1 MNESVIHDQQVNGAC
16 ADEPVWSAPVLLR
29 QAREA
34 AGLHIAALAAALKV
48 PVKKLEALEAGR
60 YDELPDLTFAR
71 ALASSACRQLKTD
84 PGPILEQIPQGHMPV
99 LGDSRLTINAPFK
112 GDQGAST
119 FSPQDWLRRPAVLI
133 ASLALLGALLIALVP
148 DWNALPGKDL
158 LTGATGVFSSDPTT
172 GKVVTTVVPP
182 APDSDSPDTSA
193 VSQVSTVTDVLAA
206 PAPGAPVDPVL
217 AQAPVLPD
225 TPPVALAEPVAS
237 GSLLILQAT
246 SDSWV
251 EVIDGTGKVQVQRI
265 LKAGDALNFSSPL
278 PYSVVLGRA
287 DAVQVQVRG
296 RPFDVT
302 PFARNSVARF
312 EVK

>member
-16 ADEPVWSAPVLLR
+16 AVEPVWSAPVLLR

-84 PGPILEQIPQGHMPV
+84 PGPILEQIPQGNMPV

-119 FSPQDWLRRPAVLI
+119 FSPLDGLRRPAVLI

-148 DWNALPGKDL
+148 DWSALPGKDL

-182 APDSDSPDTSA
+182 APGSDSPDSSA

-206 PAPGAPVDPVL
+206 PASGAPAEPVL
-217 AQAPVLPD
+217 AQAPVLSD

-251 EVIDGTGKVQVQRI
+251 EVIDGTGKVQVQRM
-265 LKAGDALNFSSPL
+265 LKAGDALNFSSPP

>member
-1 MNESVIHDQQVNGAC
+1 MNESVMHEQTNGAHPGE
-16 ADEPVWSAPVLLR
+16 AVWTAPVLLR

-84 PGPILEQIPQGHMPV
+84 PGPILEQIPQGHMPM
-99 LGDSRLTINAPFK
+99 LGDSHQAINAPFK
-112 GDQGAST
+112 GDQSALT
-119 FSPQDWLRRPAVLI
+119 FSPLDWLRRPAVLL
-133 ASLALLGALLIALVP
+133 ASVALLGALVIALVP
-148 DWNALPGKDL
+148 DWSALPGKDL
-158 LTGATGVFSSDPTT
+158 LTDATRLFNNEPKPDE
-172 GKVVTTVVPP
+172 VVTTVVQSSGSE
-182 APDSDSPDTSA
+182 APEDSAAS
-193 VSQVSTVTDVLAA
+193 LAA
-206 PAPGAPVDPVL
+206 TANDLVAAPGPETPAAPSSTTPAAAADP
-217 AQAPVLPD
+217 A
-225 TPPVALAEPVAS
+225 AS
-237 GSLLILQAT
+237 DGILSLQAT

-251 EVIDGTGKVQVQRI
+251 EVIDGKGKVQVQRM
-265 LKAGDALNFSSPL
+265 LKAGDALNFSSTP

-296 RPFDVT
+296 QPFDVL
-302 PFARNSVARF
+302 PYARNSVARF